1 MTPRSHT
8 KLVHEGM
15 YVAKV
20 EVQLTDPEFPWGPY
34 LSVADAEK
42 LDAVRT
48 ALRDGDLATATRL
61 ATVYRLTPITAA

>member
-1 MTPRSHT
+1 MTPRTHT

-15 YVAKV
+15 YIAKV
-20 EVQLTDPEFPWGPY
+20 EVQLTDAELPWGPY

-48 ALRDGDLATATRL
+48 ALREGDLAKATRL